1 LGSFPFGKHLVHFD
15 KEGLMAHYWVNPTS
29 PVAFHIFGFP
39 FHWYSLAYMIAFVTA
54 TPLMMRAVR
63 KYGFVVELGA
73 VGTFAGWLAAGVML
87 GGRLGEA
94 LIYNHALLNPLHF
107 FSPYEPGMSSHG
119 GIVGVTLATAW
130 FARKFRQNIR
140 GLGDLVCF
148 IAPLGL
154 FLGRLGNFV
163 NSEMLGAVSQ
173 VPWAVVYPL
182 VDNLPRHPVQ
192 LYQALLEG
200 PVLFGIMAF
209 VARRWHR
216 PGTVAMTFLAAYAVL
231 RLFSEN
237 FREVNPG
244 YLGYH
249 AGLTDGQLLSMGMVV
264 AAAAVGYFIA
274 KRPPERPVHA

>member
-1 LGSFPFGKHLVHFD
+1 
-15 KEGLMAHYWVNPTS
+15 MTHYWVNPTS
-29 PVAFHIFGFP
+29 PVAFHIFGLP
-39 FHWYSLAYMIAFVTA
+39 FHWYSLAYMIAFMTA

-63 KYGFVVELGA
+63 KYGFAVA
-73 VGTFAGWLAAGVML
+73 PATVGTFAGWLALGVML

-94 LIYNHALLNPLHF
+94 LIYNHVLLNPLHF

-119 GIVGVTLATAW
+119 GIIGVTLAATW
-130 FARKFRQNIR
+130 FARQSRQNIL

-154 FLGRLGNFV
+154 FLGRLGNFA
-163 NSEMLGAVSQ
+163 NSEMMGAVAH

-182 VDNLPRHPVQ
+182 VDTLPRHPVQ

-200 PVLFGIMAF
+200 PVLFAMMAV
-209 VARRWHR
+209 VATKWRR
-216 PGTVAMTFLAAYAVL
+216 PGTVAMTFLATYAVL
-231 RLFSEN
+231 RLFSET

-264 AAAAVGYFIA
+264 AAAVVGYFIA
-274 KRPPERPVHA
+274 KRPPELPVHA